1 MQARTTSDAR
11 TGIARARDQHASAT
25 DVAGRANLLAVL
37 GPGILFGIG
46 LVLFTRAHGLDWLAS
61 PTHAPLELW
70 LIAIFGT
77 IASVCGVLDWRY
89 HRAGHRIVPTLEQR
103 AESFA
108 LVLGGAPLFVFMA
121 VASVASTPRPWI
133 LAASAVSLYT
143 AGAIVFDEVRFHR
156 RCSSYE
162 TLLHRGLV
170 GGNAIA
176 YLAWLS
182 WCLARSDGA

>member
-1 MQARTTSDAR
+1 MQARTTTDSR
-11 TGIARARDQHASAT
+11 TETSHGADGCSSAT

-37 GPGILFGIG
+37 GPGLLFGIG
-46 LVLFTRAHGLDWLAS
+46 LVLFTRSHGFDWLVA
-61 PTHAPLELW
+61 PMHAPLELW

-77 IASVCGVLDWRY
+77 VASVCGVLDWRY
-89 HRAGHRIVPTLEQR
+89 HRAGHRIVPALEQR

-108 LVLGGAPLFVFMA
+108 LVLGGAPLFVFMS
-121 VASVASTPRPWI
+121 VASVAATPRPWI

-143 AGAIVFDEVRFHR
+143 AGAIVYDEVRFHR
-156 RCSSYE
+156 GCTAYE

-176 YLAWLS
+176 YLAWMS
-182 WCLARSDGA
+182 WCLARSAGA